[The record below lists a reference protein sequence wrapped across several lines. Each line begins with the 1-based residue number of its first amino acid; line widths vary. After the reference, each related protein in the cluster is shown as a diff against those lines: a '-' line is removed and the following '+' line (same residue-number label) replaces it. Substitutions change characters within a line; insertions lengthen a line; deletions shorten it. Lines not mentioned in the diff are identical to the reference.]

1 MISYIEGTI
10 IKIDRDSLIV
20 LTGGGIG
27 FRVFVPISVFREV
40 SSVGHEIYL
49 YTYLQ
54 VKEDGMSLFGFLDES
69 ELEVFKKLITVSG
82 VGPKLAMAIMSAL
95 SVQDLTYAVIAG
107 DAKTIAT
114 AQGVGKKMAEKIIV
128 ELKDSFSGE
137 TMVEQ
142 NDGGSGYEN
151 VQTEAV
157 EALSALGYS
166 ASEAMRAVRA
176 VKITDEMSVEDVVRS
191 ALKEF

>member
-10 IKIDRDSLIV
+10 IKIDHDSLIV

-95 SVQDLTYAVIAG
+95 SVQDLTYAVISG

-128 ELKDSFSGE
+128 ELKDSFSGDFS
-137 TMVEQ
+137 VEQ
-142 NDGGSGYEN
+142 NDAGGYESI
-151 VQTEAV
+151 QAEAV

-166 ASEAMRAVRA
+166 ASEAMRAVRT
-176 VKITDEMSVEDVVRS
+176 VKITDDMSVEDVVRLS
-191 ALKEF
+191 LKEF